1 MELEDIEKSSKKKI
15 GSKSTLK
22 TDINNRYK
30 IS

>member
-1 MELEDIEKSSKKKI
+1 MELEDIEKASKKKI
-15 GSKSTLK
+15 GSKSILK